1 MRQIFA
7 LSLLLSMLGLVANR
21 LAGVA
26 VSHSLSLSI
35 LAFILHLRI
44 ISHNCHG
51 KQNDCMTWFGLELR
65 LDIDYGLVEEG
76 WDYSFEAT
84 SDYDLFIKIQPLF
97 RSHQWH

>member
-1 MRQIFA
+1 
-7 LSLLLSMLGLVANR
+7 
-21 LAGVA
+21 
-26 VSHSLSLSI
+26 
-35 LAFILHLRI
+35 
-44 ISHNCHG
+44 
-51 KQNDCMTWFGLELR
+51 MTWFGLELR